1 MGGVTWAREK
11 EPNRVEMLPGIVS
24 STPFK
29 STGAP
34 RKHNQEGLR
43 ERKGGPGPC
52 WPRLGSAGPSGR
64 SGPSPPA
71 PPPASRHPPG
81 CRAARRLRAQGL
93 PRPAGPENA
102 PDGGRPPPGG
112 VTPLESV
119 LLWQSKKRNP
129 RPWRIIRGT
138 EIFQRFIWHKGSGCG
153 IVKRWR
159 SLPDTL
165 RVQTCHCPS
174 FEMLPIRGRGEGKGR
189 GNRPRPHH
197 CTNKAPE
204 NSIPPPRYCFHAFP
218 PPKKLTQKKRND
230 FNRGYF
236 FGWWLRVGTFAQRGG
251 WSDPPPFL
259 TVPCS
264 VAAPKAS
271 TQGWENTQNPF

>member
-112 VTPLESV
+112 GNTARERVALAEQKEKSEAVADHPRHGDLSTFHLAQGKWLWDCETMEVTPGHPQGTDVPL
-119 LLWQSKKRNP
+119 SK
-129 RPWRIIRGT
+129 
-138 EIFQRFIWHKGSGCG
+138 
-153 IVKRWR
+153 
-159 SLPDTL
+159 L
-165 RVQTCHCPS
+165 
-174 FEMLPIRGRGEGKGR
+174 
-189 GNRPRPHH
+189 
-197 CTNKAPE
+197 
-204 NSIPPPRYCFHAFP
+204 
-218 PPKKLTQKKRND
+218 
-230 FNRGYF
+230 
-236 FGWWLRVGTFAQRGG
+236 
-251 WSDPPPFL
+251 
-259 TVPCS
+259 
-264 VAAPKAS
+264 
-271 TQGWENTQNPF
+271 